1 MGLFGFGKKKGVEKV
16 EEVVVDD
23 RPRIKPKNLKDSD
36 MESIIKNSDKPVMVD
51 CWASWCQPCKMI
63 APIIA
68 DLANEYRDDIL
79 VAKLNT
85 EKNRK
90 MAAKFGVRSL
100 PTILYFKD
108 GKLITRTVGAIP
120 KQAMKK
126 VIDTTLLKKD

>member
-1 MGLFGFGKKKGVEKV
+1 MGLFGFGKKKEIEEVVEKV
-16 EEVVVDD
+16 VDT

-36 MESIIKNSDKPVMVD
+36 MESILNSTDKPVMVD
-51 CWASWCQPCKMI
+51 CWASWCNPCKMI

-90 MAAKFGVRSL
+90 MAAKYGVRSL
-100 PTILYFKD
+100 PTILYFNKE

-126 VIDTTLLKKD
+126 VIDTTLLK